1 MGRKCENQF
10 ASSLESVVDQL
21 TETMTE
27 KFRMYGNENILEDGK
42 PGVYTRMKDKFHR
55 LNNIMNGQNPNKTES
70 EEDTWLDIAGYSII
84 GMMLTKGTWPGQS
97 ASLTP
102 EMLEDALDRIS
113 DSVPTTEEGQCA
125 GVAAYVAGPTDLSNC
140 HWLVSVRDRLMG
152 VKGLSCF
159 YPQHSYTFTDKSG
172 YQFVKDV
179 NMLALSRSSIVIA
192 FLPLLEYTVGTV
204 FEIVMALHQHKK
216 VFVVMDVTPTPIYLS
231 HPDITVLKNLDQ
243 LVDELNRR

>member
-1 MGRKCENQF
+1 MDQKCEKQF

-42 PGVYTRMKDKFHR
+42 SGVYTRMKDKFHR

-84 GMMLTKGTWPGQS
+84 GMMLTRGTWPGQS
-97 ASLTP
+97 TALTP

-113 DSVPTTEEGQCA
+113 NDASMTEEGQCA
-125 GVAAYVAGPTDLSNC
+125 GIAAYVAGPTDLSNC
-140 HWLVSVRDRLMG
+140 RWLFSVRDRLMN

-172 YQFVKDV
+172 HQFVKDV
-179 NMLALSRSSIVIA
+179 NMLALSRANIVIA

-204 FEIVMALHQHKK
+204 FEIVMALHQQKK
-216 VFVVMDVTPTPIYLS
+216 VFVVTDANPIPMYLN
-231 HPDITVLKNLDQ
+231 HPDIVVLKDLDQ